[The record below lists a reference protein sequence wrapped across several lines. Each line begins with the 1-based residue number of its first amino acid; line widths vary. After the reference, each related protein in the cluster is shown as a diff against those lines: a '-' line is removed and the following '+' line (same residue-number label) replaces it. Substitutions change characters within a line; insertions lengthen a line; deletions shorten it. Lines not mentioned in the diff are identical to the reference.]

1 MHRLLAIGITITLLG
16 CGSTDAPAQSTEPE
30 VPVAEAAE
38 PAAPLDGEEDTIDEE
53 HVDEDTIDDEDIDE
67 GQDDEAAATAPDLGA
82 HEVVI
87 VVVHDDPLLRS
98 EERLLDV
105 IAERMQM
112 RRIDAIRRD
121 ATDEEASFARSRFAG
136 EGRESA
142 LPSSLTEVGTVLFVR
157 IPPNRELDRGQRAT
171 RGFGGVIAFRRGE
184 REPYAELRID
194 DEAAW
199 RGADEQLWPWLI
211 SLVRAARPS

>member
-142 LPSSLTEVGTVLFVR
+142 EEPEHRGSGGRAREQVERWFGYSLRRAPASVWAVHKPRVVGYPLPD
-157 IPPNRELDRGQRAT
+157 PDNARGGGRGRRAQ
-171 RGFGGVIAFRRGE
+171 
-184 REPYAELRID
+184 
-194 DEAAW
+194 AAC
-199 RGADEQLWPWLI
+199 
-211 SLVRAARPS
+211 